1 MVTELAK
8 TQKKETEWLGHG
20 EHPFLIYGREWAK
33 KQSDKEEDDE
43 RVFQRT
49 LQEVG
54 RWNDRYSAWE
64 KYVAGGGAAE
74 LEEFDVD
81 PQTAMARLV
90 LAPAQDPNT
99 FSNPTLRGIARFLQS
114 LVGSIVA
121 KPQDMQ
127 NFEYMA
133 RLGSPGAEKALDFA
147 GQTTGQ
153 LAQFITAAQLGG
165 AATGA
170 LGNVPQ
176 LTRLGQLAPEAI
188 RAAGRGV
195 ATGVA
200 REGLKALARLDAPT
214 AKEAAGSIA
223 FTAGAG
229 AAGVCARQSPKNPLC
244 RTSILSLKP
253 PLLARQLALGVL
265 PPHTRFRGNRSRS
278 MRRRLFRK

>member
-33 KQSDKEEDDE
+33 KKSDKEEDDE
-43 RVFQRT
+43 RAFQRT
-49 LQEVG
+49 LQEVE

-64 KYVAGGGAAE
+64 KYVAGGGAAK

-81 PQTAMARLV
+81 PQAATARLL
-90 LAPAQDPNT
+90 LAPAQDPRAIA
-99 FSNPTLRGIARFLQS
+99 NPVLAGIYRFLQS
-114 LVGSIVA
+114 MVGNMVA

-127 NFEYMA
+127 NFEYRPRMA
-133 RLGSPGAEKALDFA
+133 PGTEKALDFA

-153 LAQFITAAQLGG
+153 LAQFITAAQLSG

-176 LTRLGQLAPEAI
+176 LARLGQLAPEAI

-200 REGLKALARLDAPT
+200 REGLKALARLEAPT

-229 AAGVCARQSPKNPLC
+229 AAGSAARQALESALPGIHPL
-244 RTSILSLKP
+244 IEAP
-253 PLLARQLALGVL
+253 IAGA
-265 PPHTRFRGNRSRS
+265 
-278 MRRRLFRK
+278 